1 MVSEMTGLLPWDSKS
16 GQGSPKYWIPSQKL
30 GITDVEAGV
39 TAVMMATI
47 LEMGCGEVSIG
58 QNTDAASTLDKK
70 TWAAMA
76 CPLTYIISLKG
87 QR

>member
-1 MVSEMTGLLPWDSKS
+1 
-16 GQGSPKYWIPSQKL
+16 
-30 GITDVEAGV
+30 VEAGV

-58 QNTDAASTLDKK
+58 QNTDAANTLDKK

-76 CPLTYIISLKG
+76 CPLTYIIALKR
-87 QR
+87 QRQ